1 MNKSIRAILVV
12 LLAIGVCPSV
22 ALETTE
28 PTAESNLTRQG
39 QQAIQSNTLTAGF
52 ADAAKDADSG
62 ESQDSKFVSLFDGSS
77 LSGWIGDKP
86 YWSVRDG
93 VIVGEI
99 TPETLIKKNRFLIY
113 QGKIQKDFELIA
125 EYRISQ
131 QGNSGINY
139 RSELVEGIDFHAL
152 RGYQCDIDGQNR
164 YTGSNYEERGRT
176 TLASIGES
184 MVIPSI
190 KASEKL
196 MHVKR
201 NRWTVGVRQRSIAPA
216 SELRKGIKDSKWN
229 EVRIVAKG
237 NVLEHYVNA
246 QLMSK
251 VIDEDEANR
260 KFEGRLGVQV
270 HVGPPMTVEY
280 RNLRVRP
287 LSSAKD

>member
-1 MNKSIRAILVV
+1 MKILLTLLT
-12 LLAIGVCPSV
+12 LLAG
-22 ALETTE
+22 LET
-28 PTAESNLTRQG
+28 Q
-39 QQAIQSNTLTAGF
+39 TLAST
-52 ADAAKDADSG
+52 
-62 ESQDSKFVSLFDGSS
+62 QDSDFVSLFDGSS

-99 TPETLIKKNRFLIY
+99 TAETLIKKNRFLIY
-113 QGKIQKDFELIA
+113 QGKIPADFELVA

-139 RSELVEGIDFHAL
+139 RSKLVEGIDFHAL

-190 KASEKL
+190 RVSDKL

-216 SELRKGIKDSKWN
+216 SELRKGIEDGEWN

-237 NVLEHYVNA
+237 NVLEHYVNG

-260 KFEGRLGVQV
+260 SLEGRLGVQV

-280 RNLRVRP
+280 RNLRVRS
-287 LSSAKD
+287 LSSAND